1 MSEFRRDPI
10 TGRWVII
17 ATERQKRP
25 SDFRIEPTE
34 PRPAHFCPFCAGSED
49 KTPPEVLAYR
59 PNAGPPNSPGWDVR
73 VVPNRVPALQVEG
86 GVDRRGEGIFDR
98 MNGIGAHEVIIETPD
113 HMQTLATMPEAAIE
127 KVLWAFRD
135 RMVDLKQDRRLRCI
149 LVFKNHGAAAGAALA
164 HSHSQLIALPLVP
177 HHLREEVDGARRH
190 HHYKERCV
198 FCDIVHHELRAEERV
213 LVETAE
219 FVAVSP
225 YAPRF
230 PFETWV
236 LPRHHRAFYEEA
248 PRPEFGGLART
259 VKDVLQRMNKALL
272 TPPYN
277 LIVHSSPFF
286 EPTGDY
292 YHWHVEIVPAL
303 TKAVSF
309 ERGGG
314 FHLNPVPPEEA
325 AKVLRETRL

>member
-1 MSEFRRDPI
+1 MSEFRKDPV

-17 ATERQKRP
+17 TTERQKRP
-25 SDFRIEPTE
+25 SDFRFEPTS
-34 PRPAHFCPFCAGSED
+34 PKPVLFCPFCAGSED

-59 PNAGPPNSPGWDVR
+59 HNGGPPNSPGWDVR

-86 GVDRRGEGIFDR
+86 GVNRRGDGIFDR

-113 HMQTLATMPEAAIE
+113 HMQTLANMSEAAIE
-127 KVLWAFRD
+127 KVLWAFHD
-135 RMVDLKQDRRLRCI
+135 RVADLKQDRRLRCI
-149 LVFKNHGAAAGAALA
+149 LVFKNHGAAAGASLD
-164 HSHSQLIALPLVP
+164 HSHSQLMALPLVP
-177 HHLREEVDGARRH
+177 HHVREEVDGARQH
-190 HHYKERCV
+190 YQYKERCV
-198 FCDIVHHELRAEERV
+198 FCDIVHQELRAEERIV
-213 LVETAE
+213 SEVAE
-219 FVAVSP
+219 FVALSP

-236 LPRHHRAFYEEA
+236 LPRHHRAFFEEA
-248 PRPEFGGLART
+248 PRHEFGGLARII
-259 VKDVLQRMNKALL
+259 KDVLQRMNKALL

-277 LIVHSSPFF
+277 LIVHSSPFY

-303 TKAVSF
+303 TNAVGF

-314 FHLNPVPPEEA
+314 FHLNPVAPEEA